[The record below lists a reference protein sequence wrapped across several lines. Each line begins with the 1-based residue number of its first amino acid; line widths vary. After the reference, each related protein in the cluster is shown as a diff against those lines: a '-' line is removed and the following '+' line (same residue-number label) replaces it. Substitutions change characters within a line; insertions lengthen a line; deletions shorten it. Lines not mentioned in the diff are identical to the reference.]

1 MAAEPVPIVPRE
13 PDDLAVL
20 MFTSGTA
27 GFPRAAKLTHGNL
40 LANLD
45 QMQANPHR
53 EQGPADVTFGVLPFF
68 HIFGLNVVLDMALQT
83 GGAVLAV
90 ERFDPES
97 ALESVAKHEVPIIV
111 GAPAMCSA
119 RSHPPRPAP
128 DSFPPQPLPP
138 S

>member
-1 MAAEPVPIVPRE
+1 
-13 PDDLAVL
+13 
-20 MFTSGTA
+20 
-27 GFPRAAKLTHGNL
+27 
-40 LANLD
+40 
-45 QMQANPHR
+45 MQANPHR

-97 ALESVAKHEVPIIV
+97 ALESVAKHEVTIIV

-119 RSHPPRPAP
+119 WAHLPGADADACRTVRLASSGAAKLDPAVRAAIQERSDEHTFELQSLMRISSAV
-128 DSFPPQPLPP
+128 FC
-138 S
+138 